1 MGRRRGSA
9 NRDVEDMS
17 VPATLRPMLAA
28 DVPVLAA
35 IFQASIEE
43 LTEED
48 YDEGQRAAWA
58 GQADDEVAF
67 GAKLQGCLTLVAVLQ
82 GAPVG
87 FVALAGKDRL
97 DMLYVYPA
105 AARQGIATMLV
116 GAIETLA
123 AGRGAKQLEADAS
136 DTARPLFEALGYEPV
151 LRQTVTVGGL
161 WLGNTRMRKVLDIKA
176 PPGRRA
182 H

>member
-1 MGRRRGSA
+1 MNSTTQA
-9 NRDVEDMS
+9 
-17 VPATLRPMLAA
+17 ALRPMLPA

-35 IFQASIEE
+35 ILQAAIED
-43 LTEED
+43 LAAED

-58 GQADDEVAF
+58 AVADDEAAL
-67 GAKLQGCLTLVAVLQ
+67 GASLRSALTLVATLR

-87 FVALAGKDRL
+87 FATLRGTDKI

-136 DTARPLFEALGYEPV
+136 DTARPLFEILGYEAV
-151 LRQTVTVGGL
+151 LRQTVTVGGH
-161 WLGNTRMRKVLDIKA
+161 WLGNTRMRKVLALKSP
-176 PPGRRA
+176 PPGGRP

>member
-1 MGRRRGSA
+1 MNSRTQA
-9 NRDVEDMS
+9 
-17 VPATLRPMLAA
+17 ALRPMLPA

-35 IFQASIEE
+35 ILQAAVED
-43 LTEED
+43 LAAED
-48 YDEGQRAAWA
+48 YDEAQRAAWA
-58 GQADDEVAF
+58 AVADNEAAL
-67 GAKLQGCLTLVAVLQ
+67 GASLRSALTLVATLE

-87 FVALAGKDRL
+87 FVTLRAPDKI

-123 AGRGAKQLEADAS
+123 AGRGAKQLEVDAS
-136 DTARPLFEALGYEPV
+136 DTARALFEALGYDPV
-151 LRQTVTVGGL
+151 LRQTVTVGGV
-161 WLGNTRMRKVLDIKA
+161 WLGNTRMRKVLA
-176 PPGRRA
+176 AARMVPGDRP

>member
-9 NRDVEDMS
+9 NRDVEDMN

-35 IFQASIEE
+35 LFQASIEE

-67 GAKLQGCLTLVAVLQ
+67 GAKLAGCLTLVAVLQ

-97 DMLYVYPA
+97 DMLYVYPPVVG
-105 AARQGIATMLV
+105 RGIGAMLAE
-116 GAIETLA
+116 AIEKM
-123 AGRGAKQLEADAS
+123 AGARGAKRLTVDAS
-136 DTARPLFEALGYEPV
+136 DTARPFFEARGYEPRH
-151 LRQTVTVGGL
+151 RQTVSLGDL
-161 WLGNTRMRKVLDIKA
+161 WFGNTHMVKTLGD
-176 PPGRRA
+176 
-182 H
+182 